1 MSGKECCIYVIAAVK
16 NGEISSPVKVGI
28 SDRPTIRV
36 GGIQTSCPFE
46 VRLVHYLTL
55 PNKSIA
61 REMERMFHGIQ
72 AKSRAHGEWF
82 DMHPLK
88 ALQILCL
95 YLHLSLRQFTELD
108 EDEIETVMDMAGV
121 NDAYKLWATQ

>member
-16 NGEISSPVKVGI
+16 DGEIAAPVKVGI
-28 SDRPTIRV
+28 SDRPEARI

-55 PNKSIA
+55 PDRGIA
-61 REMERMFHGIQ
+61 RDLERMFHELH
-72 AKSRAHGEWF
+72 AKDCTRGEWF
-82 DMHPLK
+82 DMHPIK

-95 YLHLSLRQFTELD
+95 NLHLALMHFTEFD
-108 EDEIETVMDMAGV
+108 EEEIKLVMDLAGAY
-121 NDAYKLWATQ
+121 DARKLWATQ